1 MLYKKK
7 DEKKLSKEL
16 FKNPTAEYR
25 GTPFWAWNCEL
36 QKDELCRQI
45 EELKKMGFG
54 GAHMHCRSGM
64 STEYLSDEF
73 MDLVKS
79 CVEKF
84 KEEGMN
90 AYLYD
95 EDKWASG
102 YAGGYVTKTQ
112 EYRQHSIKFTET
124 RYENAVDLD
133 TAVMTGKPSLLAV
146 YDIVSDDNGKLV
158 SCKKI
163 GEFDHSYGVKRY
175 AYFMTAEDSDWFNLQ
190 SYVDVLNEDA
200 IQKFIDVTHERYK
213 EVVGDEFG
221 KNINTI
227 FTDEPQFVM
236 ASMLPDAFSHDDVT
250 IPYTQKF
257 GEFFLKE
264 NGYDLFDKLPDLVYE
279 SDTAK
284 KTRYDFFN
292 SLSEIFARSF
302 SKKIGDWCE
311 KNDIALTGHMMQE
324 ANLDIQ
330 MRWIGEAMRHYKY
343 FGIPGM
349 DLLHDYLEFNTAKQV
364 QSAVHQQGK
373 EGMMSELY
381 GVTDWDFDF
390 RRHKFCGDWQAA
402 LGVTLRVPHLSWV
415 SMKGSAKRDYP
426 ASINYQSAWY
436 KEYGYVEDHFA
447 RLATVITR
455 GKPIVKVAVIHPIE
469 TMWMYYGNIKDNIL
483 KKKQLDKRFKDL
495 TDWLLFNTIDFDFV
509 AESEIPTIK
518 TDFKNGFT
526 VGEMTY
532 DAVVVPALE
541 TIRKTTL
548 DALNEFALNGG
559 RIVVAGN
566 LPTRVDG
573 VLSNEPL
580 ILEKRS
586 RIIPFDEVSVVEAL
600 SDLKVVDL
608 ANETGWPTDNLIY
621 ALRSDGDDEWLF
633 IAHGKHC
640 KDEWD
645 GPNVPHDQRMFINV
659 KTDKTPVLYD
669 TVSGEIYRVP
679 FEKTKDGI
687 SIPWSLYKDDSLLF
701 KLTNF
706 TEGKDIT
713 CEPLFKVKRTWFP
726 IRCQQIHEGGM
737 RYHDLVDYERE
748 EDNALILD
756 DCEYRYDDE
765 QTYRNKKY
773 VILMTDDAKK
783 EFNYPTESC
792 QPWVMKAV
800 TEHKITVKYEF
811 YSDIVLTDACL
822 ATEDYERSDIYV
834 NGEKL
839 VKKPVGYFV
848 DRSCVKLQLPKIV
861 KGLNTVEITMDFG
874 SRDNFEPVFI
884 TGDFNVKLEG
894 ARRTIVAKQ
903 DKIGFGD
910 IVSQGMP
917 FYGGNV
923 RYKTV
928 FNAESAGKYCIT
940 LNRYNGALIKVYV
953 DGEFKGRIVY
963 SPYLLAV
970 DLTKGEHEI
979 VYEFF
984 GNRHNCSGDIHNQ
997 NLGCNNYG
1005 VGPGS
1010 FFTKGPDFAFEYVLK
1025 PVGIMASPIIEKLD

>member
-7 DEKKLSKEL
+7 DEKKLSNEL

-36 QKDELCRQI
+36 NKDELCRQI

-54 GAHMHCRSGM
+54 GAHIHCRSGM

-73 MDLVKS
+73 MSLIKS

-112 EYRQHSIKFTET
+112 KYRQHSVKFTET
-124 RYENAVDLD
+124 RYEDATDLQ
-133 TAVMTGKPSLLAV
+133 TALETGKPSLLAV
-146 YDIVSDDNGKLV
+146 YDVVLDETGKLL
-158 SCKKI
+158 SAKRI
-163 GEFDHSYGVKRY
+163 QEGDAPQGTKRY
-175 AYFMTAEDSDWFNLQ
+175 AYFMTAKDNDWFNLQ

-264 NGYDLFDKLPDLVYE
+264 NGYDLFDKLPDLVYG

-415 SMKGSAKRDYP
+415 SMKGSSKRDYP

-455 GKPIVKVAVIHPIE
+455 GKPVVKVAVIHPIE

-580 ILEKRS
+580 ILEKHS

-669 TVSGEIYRVP
+669 TVSGEIYRIP
-679 FEKTKDGI
+679 FERSKNGI
-687 SIPWSLYKDDSLLF
+687 SIPWSLYKDDSLLI
-701 KLTNF
+701 KLTDSP
-706 TEGKDIT
+706 EGKDIT
-713 CEPLFKVKRTWFP
+713 CDPLFAIKRTWFP
-726 IRCQQIHEGGM
+726 IRCQEIHERGI
-737 RYHDLVDYERE
+737 RKLDLVEYERE
-748 EDNALILD
+748 EDNALVLD

-765 QTYRNKKY
+765 KTYRSKQY
-773 VILMTDDAKK
+773 VVLMTDDAKK
-783 EFNYPTESC
+783 EFKYPTESC

-800 TEHKITVKYEF
+800 TEHKITVKYDF
-811 YSDIVLTDACL
+811 YSDIVLTNACL

-834 NGEKL
+834 NGKKL

-848 DRSCVKLQLPKIV
+848 DKSCVKLELPKIV
-861 KGLNTVEITMDFG
+861 KGLNTVEITMPFG

-884 TGDFNVKLEG
+884 TGDFNVRLEG
-894 ARRTIVAKQ
+894 TRRTIVAKQ

-917 FYGGNV
+917 FYGGNI

-928 FNAESAGKYCIT
+928 FNARNGGKYLIT
-940 LNRYNGALIKVYV
+940 ASCYNGALIKVYV
-953 DGEFKGRIVY
+953 DGKLEGKIVY
-963 SPYLLAV
+963 SPYGLIV
-970 DLTKGEHEI
+970 DLSEGEHEI
-979 VYEFF
+979 VYELF
-984 GNRHNCSGDIHNQ
+984 GNRHNCSGAIHNQ
-997 NLGCNNYG
+997 NLGCSAYG
-1005 VGPGS
+1005 VGPSS
-1010 FFTKGPDFAFEYVLK
+1010 FFTKGPDFSFEYVLK